1 MDKLHSP
8 LKSRSF
14 VMARI
19 GAVVHYFRKLRH
31 AVRLRSRLKL
41 GTNIHF
47 GSSCILSPP
56 NMLSIANDVSF
67 GRRVLVEVDLVVG
80 SDTLISSF
88 VCFVG
93 NDHSFDDPDST
104 VYWQGRNPPSRV
116 ILEGD
121 NLIGVGAIVV
131 GNVTIGRG
139 AIVGAGAVVTRDL
152 PPGMI
157 CVGVPAK
164 PIKPRWGNNSKS
176 SF

>member
-1 MDKLHSP
+1 M
-8 LKSRSF
+8 SR
-14 VMARI
+14 V

-56 NMLSIANDVSF
+56 NILSIANDVSF

-116 ILEGD
+116 VLEGD

-131 GNVTIGRG
+131 GNVTIGRGAIDRDVTDTIGRG

>member
-1 MDKLHSP
+1 MDRVHSP
-8 LKSRSF
+8 LKARSF
-14 VMARI
+14 LMARI
-19 GAVVHYFRKLRH
+19 SAIVHFFRKLRH
-31 AVRLRSRLKL
+31 TVLLRSRLKL

-56 NMLSIANDVSF
+56 NLLSIANDVSF

-88 VCFVG
+88 VSFVG
-93 NDHSFDDPDST
+93 NDHSFDDPRST
-104 VYWQGRNPPSRV
+104 VYWQGRHPPSRV

-164 PIKPRWGNNSKS
+164 PIKPRWSNSGQGS
-176 SF
+176 Y